1 MGTYLAI
8 FENPITGFIVANSS
22 IQWRLLC
29 LLDWSVLWL
38 TGEFGNLEHIHGCQD
53 LSDDLQKHIRI
64 GQKLSEAIRICQK
77 LSKLSGAIK
86 SYQKL
91 SEAIRSYQK
100 LSEAIRSYQ
109 KPSESIRIYQGYK

>member
-8 FENPITGFIVANSS
+8 FENPITGFIVAYSS
-22 IQWRLLC
+22 IQWWLLC

-64 GQKLSEAIRICQK
+64 GQKLSEFFRSYQNYQK
-77 LSKLSGAIK
+77 LSKAIT
-86 SYQKL
+86 
-91 SEAIRSYQK
+91 
-100 LSEAIRSYQ
+100 
-109 KPSESIRIYQGYK
+109 IY

>member
-8 FENPITGFIVANSS
+8 FENPITGFIVAYSS
-22 IQWRLLC
+22 IQWWLLC

-53 LSDDLQKHIRI
+53 LSDDLQKTC
-64 GQKLSEAIRICQK
+64 QKLSEAIRICQK
-77 LSKLSGAIK
+77 LSKLLGAIK

-91 SEAIRSYQK
+91 SEAIKSYQK
-100 LSEAIRSYQ
+100 LSKA
-109 KPSESIRIYQGYK
+109 IRIY